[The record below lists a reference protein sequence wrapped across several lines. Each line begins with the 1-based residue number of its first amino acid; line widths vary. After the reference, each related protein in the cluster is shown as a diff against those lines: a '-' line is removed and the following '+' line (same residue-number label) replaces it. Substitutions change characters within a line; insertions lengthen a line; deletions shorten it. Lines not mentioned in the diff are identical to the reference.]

1 MKMNKGLVLVI
12 SGPSGVGK
20 GTIINKLLGD
30 DKNMHLSISCT
41 TRAPRPGEQEG
52 VNYFYK
58 TEEEFAEMV
67 KNNEFLEY
75 ASVFGLASYGTP
87 MSQINL
93 RNEGTDVLLEIDV
106 QGAENVKKLIPD
118 AVMIMIAPPSF
129 ETLRNRLI
137 GRGTE
142 TPEKIAKRLNTAG
155 KELSYSDQYDYVVVN
170 DNLDVAINDIRNIVH
185 AEKIKLAG
193 KAAAEKI
200 IAEIEEYGIVK

>member
-1 MKMNKGLVLVI
+1 MNKGLVLVI

-170 DNLDVAINDIRNIVH
+170 DDLDVAINDIRNIVH

>member
-129 ETLRNRLI
+129 ETLRSRLI

-170 DNLDVAINDIRNIVH
+170 DDLDVAINDIRNIIH

>member
-170 DNLDVAINDIRNIVH
+170 DDLDVAINDIRNIVH

>member
-129 ETLRNRLI
+129 ETLRSRLI

-170 DNLDVAINDIRNIVH
+170 DDLDVAINDIRNIVH
-185 AEKIKLAG
+185 AEKIKLSG